1 MELEA
6 LVCLSYND
14 GSTTISNVEFELD
27 GTVITTSNNQES
39 YTGNWMPQDSDFGM
53 IHTYTVTTESS
64 NNVSLEES
72 FEFSLNCIGTDCP
85 NLEPTIVL
93 NNLNLTVNQNT
104 GFEPIPIEVTV
115 ADEDGTINSLTIS
128 INGEI
133 SNVTAGANDT
143 YVYNFTPT
151 SYQQYEFTIT
161 ATDNEGGTNTF
172 SQTLNII
179 SSEFVPL
186 PDGNII
192 LGYTHSWENS
202 GAPFLYFNEMH
213 NKNYNVVMYSF
224 IETVGQ
230 NGYSPQ
236 LTINSNRYQTNG
248 AFDSQ
253 LLKDD
258 INGLRD
264 QGIPVIVSI
273 GGQNGHV

>member
-14 GSTTISNVEFELD
+14 GSTTISNVEFELN

-72 FEFSLNCIGTDCP
+72 YEFSLNCIGTDCP

-172 SQTLNII
+172 GETLNII
-179 SSEFVPL
+179 SSEFEPL

-202 GAPFLYFNEMH
+202 GAPFLYFN
-213 NKNYNVVMYSF
+213 
-224 IETVGQ
+224 
-230 NGYSPQ
+230 
-236 LTINSNRYQTNG
+236 
-248 AFDSQ
+248 
-253 LLKDD
+253 
-258 INGLRD
+258 
-264 QGIPVIVSI
+264 
-273 GGQNGHV
+273 